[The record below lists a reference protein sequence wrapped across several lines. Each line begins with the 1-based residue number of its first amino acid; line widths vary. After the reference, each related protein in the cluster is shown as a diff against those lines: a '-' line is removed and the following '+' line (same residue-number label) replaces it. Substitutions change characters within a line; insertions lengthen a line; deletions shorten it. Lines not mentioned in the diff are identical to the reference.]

1 MIDFKFRVC
10 YDFTGVTEEELQKL
24 VKDDVMLN
32 QCMKFVLTL
41 LERPLESVY
50 LYKVAIE
57 SDRRNI
63 GHHWVYTND
72 IGRMGVVKVRDLLDI
87 PVPFNYNE
95 HQILII

>member
-1 MIDFKFRVC
+1 MIDFKFRTC
-10 YDFTGVTEEELQKL
+10 YDFTGVTEVELQKL

-32 QCMKFVLTL
+32 QCVKFILIQ

-50 LYKVAIE
+50 LYKVTRE
-57 SDRRNI
+57 SSSINI
-63 GHHWVYTND
+63 GHHWMYTND

>member
-1 MIDFKFRVC
+1 MIDFKFRTC
-10 YDFTGVTEEELQKL
+10 YDFTGVTEGELQKL
-24 VKDDVMLN
+24 GKDDVMLN
-32 QCMKFVLTL
+32 QCVKFILIQL
-41 LERPLESVY
+41 GRPLESVY

-72 IGRMGVVKVRDLLDI
+72 IGRMGVVKVRDLLDT

-95 HQILII
+95 HKIIIL

>member
-32 QCMKFVLTL
+32 QCVKFILIQ

-50 LYKVAIE
+50 LYKLTIE
-57 SDRRNI
+57 SDRLNI

-87 PVPFNYNE
+87 PVPFNYNK
-95 HQILII
+95 HQIFIL

>member
-1 MIDFKFRVC
+1 MIDFKFRTC
-10 YDFTGVTEEELQKL
+10 YDFTGVTEGELQKL
-24 VKDDVMLN
+24 GKDDVMLN
-32 QCMKFVLTL
+32 QCVKFILIQL
-41 LERPLESVY
+41 GRPLESVY

-72 IGRMGVVKVRDLLDI
+72 IGNMGVVKVRDLLDT

-95 HQILII
+95 HKIIIL